1 MATDSRTLKLAILG
15 EVKDLS
21 ASLNK
26 GTAEVQT
33 FGDKI
38 TKFGKVAGA
47 AFAAAGVAAVAYAGK
62 LAVDGV
68 KAAIEDEA
76 AQLRL
81 AASLKNVTGAT
92 DAQIAATEDYILKT
106 SLANGVTDEEL
117 RPSLDRLVRSTK
129 DVAEAQKLQ
138 SLALDIAAAT
148 GKSLTQVSESLAK
161 AHDGNFGSLKRLGVS
176 IDENI
181 IKSKDFDAA
190 TAVLAKTFKD
200 QASIQADTFDGKMR
214 RLKVAF
220 DEGKETVG
228 GFILDAITPMV
239 SLFVNKAIPAISEFA
254 ANFKDNVLP
263 ILKSVWDFIKGL
275 FTPIIEGVREAFANV
290 SEAVSNNSTE
300 LNKFLVFVK
309 AIYEFGKTYLA
320 PFIGEVLGA
329 AFKVLGVAISGVI
342 GFFSTLVGLI
352 DKAYKA
358 LVAFVNFIKN
368 NPVTQGIA
376 GVFGGGR
383 ASGGPVSAGT
393 TYLVGENG
401 PELFTSSSSGTIIP
415 NGAMGGSGT
424 TVNITVNGALDPI
437 STARQI
443 ANLLNR
449 EATING
455 SFNRV
460 GSSLLVGA

>member
-26 GTAEVQT
+26 GSAEVQT

-38 TKFGKVAGA
+38 SKFGKVAGA
-47 AFAAAGVAAVAYAGK
+47 AFLAAGVAAVAYAGK

-92 DAQIAATEDYILKT
+92 DATIAATEDYILKT

-117 RPSLDRLVRSTK
+117 RPSLDRLVRATK

-138 SLALDIAAAT
+138 TLALDIAAGT
-148 GKSLTQVSESLAK
+148 GKSLESVTNALAK
-161 AHDGNFGSLKRLGVS
+161 AHEGNTAALGKLGTGIDKATLKSMTFDEVTQSLS
-176 IDENI
+176 
-181 IKSKDFDAA
+181 A
-190 TAVLAKTFKD
+190 TFKD
-200 QASIQADTFDGKMR
+200 QASVQADTFDGKMR
-214 RLKVAF
+214 RLSVAF

-239 SLFVNKAIPAISEFA
+239 SLFVDKAIPAI
-254 ANFKDNVLP
+254 ANFAGNLKENFLP
-263 ILKSVWDFIKGL
+263 ILISIWEFVKGL
-275 FTPIIEGVREAFANV
+275 FTPIVEGIREAFSNV
-290 SEAVSNNSTE
+290 SDAVSNNSTE
-300 LNKFLVFVK
+300 LNKFFVFIK
-309 AIYEFGKTYLA
+309 AIYEFAKSYLA

-329 AFKVLGVAISGVI
+329 AFKILGEAISVVVGI
-342 GFFSTLVGLI
+342 FSTLVSII

-358 LVAFVNFIKN
+358 IVAFVNFVKN
-368 NPVTQGIA
+368 NPITQGIA
-376 GVFGGGR
+376 SVFGGGR
-383 ASGGPVSAGT
+383 ATGGPVSAGT

-415 NGAMGGSGT
+415 NGSMGGGNT
-424 TVNITVNGALDPI
+424 INITVNGALDTEG
-437 STARQI
+437 TARTI
-443 ANLLNR
+443 VDILNR
-449 EATING
+449 SQARG
-455 SFNRV
+455 S
-460 GSSLLVGA
+460 LGAGAFA

>member
-26 GTAEVQT
+26 GTTEVQT

-38 TKFGKVAGA
+38 TKFGKIAGA

-106 SLANGVTDEEL
+106 SLANGVTDDEL

-190 TAVLAKTFKD
+190 TAVLASTFQN

-239 SLFVNKAIPAISEFA
+239 SLFVDKAIPAIADFA
-254 ANFKDNVLP
+254 GNLKENVLP
-263 ILKSVWDFIKGL
+263 ILISVYEFVKGL
-275 FTPIIEGVREAFANV
+275 FTPIVEGIREAFAIV
-290 SEAVSNNSTE
+290 SEAVGNNSTE
-300 LNKFLVFVK
+300 LNKFFK
-309 AIYEFGKTYLA
+309 FIQAIYEFSKTYLA

-342 GFFSTLVGLI
+342 GFFSNLVNLI

-358 LVAFVNFIKN
+358 IVAFVNFVRN

-376 GVFGGGR
+376 SVFGGGR
-383 ASGGPVSAGT
+383 ANGGPVSAGT

-401 PELFTSSSSGTIIP
+401 PELFTSSTSGTIIP
-415 NGAMGGSGT
+415 NGAMGGGGST
-424 TVNITVNGALDPI
+424 FNITVNGAID
-437 STARQI
+437 SEGTARQI
-443 ANLLNR
+443 IDLINR
-449 EATING
+449 SQARGTLG
-455 SFNRV
+455 S
-460 GSSLLVGA
+460 GAFA

>member
-26 GTAEVQT
+26 GTSEVQT
-33 FGDKI
+33 FGDKLS
-38 TKFGKVAGA
+38 KFGKIAGA
-47 AFAAAGVAAVAYAGK
+47 AFLAAGAAAVAYAGK

-117 RPSLDRLVRSTK
+117 RPSLDRLTRSVK
-129 DVAEAQKLQ
+129 SVEEAQRLQ
-138 SLALDIAAAT
+138 TLALDIAAGT

-161 AHDGNFGSLKRLGVS
+161 AHDGNFGALKRLGVS

-190 TAVLAKTFKD
+190 TAVLASTFKD
-200 QASIQADTFDGKMR
+200 QASVQADTFDGKMR
-214 RLKVAF
+214 RLRVAF

-239 SLFVNKAIPAISEFA
+239 SLFVDKAIPTISEFA
-254 ANFKDNVLP
+254 GNLRENVLP
-263 ILKSVWDFIKGL
+263 ILKSVWEFLKGL
-275 FTPIIEGVREAFANV
+275 FTPIIDGVREAFKNV
-290 SEAVSNNSTE
+290 SNAVKDNSTE
-300 LNKFLVFVK
+300 LDTFFGFIKV
-309 AIYEFGKTYLA
+309 IYEFSKKYLA
-320 PFIGEVLGA
+320 PMIGEVLGA
-329 AFKVLGVAISGVI
+329 AFKILGVAISSVI
-342 GFFSTLVGLI
+342 KLFSTLVGLI
-352 DKAYKA
+352 TSAYNT

-368 NPVTQGIA
+368 NPVTEGIS

-383 ASGGPVSAGT
+383 AAGGPVSAGT

-415 NGAMGGSGT
+415 NNKMAGGN
-424 TVNITVNGALDPI
+424 TVNITVNGAIDPI

-443 ANLLNR
+443 ANILNR

-455 SFNRV
+455 SFNKV

>member
-1 MATDSRTLKLAILG
+1 MASDSRTLKLAILG

-21 ASLNK
+21 ASLNQ
-26 GTAEVQT
+26 GTKEVQT
-33 FGDKI
+33 FGDKL
-38 TKFGKVAGA
+38 TNFGKVAGA
-47 AFAAAGVAAVAYAGK
+47 AFLAAGVAAVAYAGK

-106 SLANGVTDEEL
+106 ELAFGVTDEEL

-138 SLALDIAAAT
+138 TLALDIAAGT
-148 GKSLTQVSESLAK
+148 GKSLQAVSEALAK
-161 AHDGNFGSLKRLGVS
+161 AHDGNFTALKRLGGS

-181 IKSKDFDAA
+181 IKSKDFDGATASLAA
-190 TAVLAKTFKD
+190 TFRD
-200 QASIQADTFDGKMR
+200 QASIQADTFNGKMS

-239 SLFVNKAIPAISEFA
+239 SLFVDKAIPTISEFA
-254 ANFKDNVLP
+254 GNLKDNVLP
-263 ILKSVWDFIKGL
+263 ILTSIWAFVKGF
-275 FTPIIEGVREAFANV
+275 FTPIVEGIREAFSKV
-290 SEAVSNNSTE
+290 SEAVSNNSEE
-300 LNKFLVFVK
+300 LTKFGNFIK
-309 AIYEFGKTYLA
+309 AIYEFSKTYLA

-342 GFFSTLVGLI
+342 GFFSGLVDII
-352 DKAYKA
+352 DRAYKA
-358 LVAFVNFIKN
+358 IVAFVNFVRN

-376 GVFGGGR
+376 SVFGGGR
-383 ASGGPVSAGT
+383 AAGGPVSAGT

-401 PELFTSSSSGTIIP
+401 PELFTSSTSGTIIP
-415 NGAMGGSGT
+415 NQGGAGGNT
-424 TVNITVNGALDPI
+424 FNITVNGALD
-437 STARQI
+437 SEGTARTI
-443 ANLLNR
+443 VNILNR
-449 EATING
+449 SQARG
-455 SFNRV
+455 S
-460 GSSLLVGA
+460 LGAGAFA

>member
-26 GTAEVQT
+26 GTTEVQT

-38 TKFGKVAGA
+38 TKFGKIAGA
-47 AFAAAGVAAVAYAGK
+47 AFLAAGAAAVAYAGK

-68 KAAIEDEA
+68 KSAIEDEA

-190 TAVLAKTFKD
+190 TAVLASTFKD
-200 QASIQADTFDGKMR
+200 QASIQADTFNGKMN

-239 SLFVNKAIPAISEFA
+239 SLFVDKAIPTIAEFA
-254 ANFKDNVLP
+254 GNLKDNVLP
-263 ILKSVWDFIKGL
+263 ILTSIWAFVKGF
-275 FTPIIEGVREAFANV
+275 FTPIVEGIREAFANV
-290 SEAVSNNSTE
+290 SEAVNNNSEE
-300 LNKFLVFVK
+300 LTKFSKFIK

-342 GFFSTLVGLI
+342 GFFSTLVDII
-352 DKAYKA
+352 DRAYRSI
-358 LVAFVNFIKN
+358 VAFVNFVKN
-368 NPVTQGIA
+368 NPVTSAVGS
-376 GVFGGGR
+376 VFGGGR
-383 ASGGPVSAGT
+383 AAGGPVSAGT

-401 PELFTSSSSGTIIP
+401 PELFTSATSGTIIP
-415 NGAMGGSGT
+415 NKAMGGGNT
-424 TVNITVNGALDPI
+424 INITVNGALDTEG
-437 STARQI
+437 TARTI
-443 ANLLNR
+443 IDILNR
-449 EATING
+449 SQARG
-455 SFNRV
+455 S
-460 GSSLLVGA
+460 LGAGAFA

>member
-21 ASLNK
+21 ASLTK
-26 GTAEVQT
+26 GTNDVQS
-33 FGDKI
+33 FGDKL
-38 TKFGKVAGA
+38 TKFGKIAGA
-47 AFAAAGVAAVAYAGK
+47 AFLAAGAAAVAYAGK

-92 DAQIAATEDYILKT
+92 DAQIAATEEYILQT
-106 SLANGVTDEEL
+106 ALANGVTDDEL

-148 GKSLTQVSESLAK
+148 GKSLTTVSESLAK

-181 IKSKDFDAA
+181 IKSKDFEAA
-190 TAVLAKTFKD
+190 TAVMAATFKD

-239 SLFVNKAIPAISEFA
+239 SLFVDKAIPAISEFA
-254 ANFKDNVLP
+254 GNLKDNVLP
-263 ILKSVWDFIKGL
+263 ILTSVYDFVVGF
-275 FTPIIEGVREAFANV
+275 FTPIVEGIREAFANV
-290 SEAVSNNSTE
+290 SKAVSNNSTE
-300 LNKFLVFVK
+300 LDKFGRFIK
-309 AIYEFGKTYLA
+309 AIYEFGRTYLA

-342 GFFSTLVGLI
+342 GFFSTLVNII
-352 DKAYKA
+352 DRAYKA
-358 LVAFVNFIKN
+358 IVAFVNFVRN
-368 NPVTQGIA
+368 NPVTSAIG

-383 ASGGPVSAGT
+383 AAGGPVSAGT
-393 TYLVGENG
+393 TYLVGEKG
-401 PELFTSSSSGTIIP
+401 PELFTSSTSGRIIP
-415 NGAMGGSGT
+415 NNAMGGGNT
-424 TVNITVNGALDPI
+424 INITVNGALDTEG
-437 STARQI
+437 TARTI
-443 ANLLNR
+443 VDILNR
-449 EATING
+449 SQARG
-455 SFNRV
+455 S
-460 GSSLLVGA
+460 LGAGAFA

>member
-1 MATDSRTLKLAILG
+1 MASGSRTLKLSILADID
-15 EVKDLS
+15 DLKKN
-21 ASLNK
+21 LNT
-26 GTAEVQT
+26 GSSDVQT
-33 FGDKI
+33 FGDKL

-239 SLFVNKAIPAISEFA
+239 SLFVDKAIPAISQFA

>member
-26 GTAEVQT
+26 GSAEVQT

-38 TKFGKVAGA
+38 SKFGKVAGA
-47 AFAAAGVAAVAYAGK
+47 AFLAAGVAAVAYAGK

-106 SLANGVTDEEL
+106 SLANGVTDDEL

-138 SLALDIAAAT
+138 SLALDISAAT

-190 TAVLAKTFKD
+190 TAVLASTFKD
-200 QASIQADTFDGKMR
+200 QASIQADTFNGKMN

-239 SLFVNKAIPAISEFA
+239 SLFVDKAIPAISEFA
-254 ANFKDNVLP
+254 GNLKENVLP
-263 ILKSVWDFIKGL
+263 ILISVYEFVKGL
-275 FTPIIEGVREAFANV
+275 FSPIIEGIREAFSKV
-290 SEAVSNNSTE
+290 SDELGKNSTE
-300 LNKFLVFVK
+300 LNKFLGFAK
-309 AIYEFGKTYLA
+309 AIYEFAKTFLA

-329 AFKVLGVAISGVI
+329 AFKILGVAISAVI
-342 GFFSTLVGLI
+342 NLFSSLVNLI
-352 DKAYKA
+352 DRAYKG

-383 ASGGPVSAGT
+383 AAGGPVSAGT

-401 PELFTSSSSGTIIP
+401 PELFTSSTSGTIIP
-415 NGAMGGSGT
+415 NGSMGGN
-424 TVNITVNGALDPI
+424 TVNITVNGAIDPI

-443 ANLLNR
+443 ANILNR
-449 EATING
+449 EATISG

>member
-1 MATDSRTLKLAILG
+1 MASDSRTLKLAILG

-26 GTAEVQT
+26 GTSDVQS
-33 FGDKI
+33 FGDKL
-38 TKFGKVAGA
+38 TKFGKIAGA
-47 AFAAAGVAAVAYAGK
+47 AFLAAGAAAVAYAGK

-92 DAQIAATEDYILKT
+92 DAQIAATEEYILQT
-106 SLANGVTDEEL
+106 ALANGVTDDEL

-190 TAVLAKTFKD
+190 TAVLASTFKD
-200 QASIQADTFDGKMR
+200 QASIQADTFNGKMN

-239 SLFVNKAIPAISEFA
+239 SLFVDKAIPTIAEFA
-254 ANFKDNVLP
+254 GNLKDNVLP
-263 ILKSVWDFIKGL
+263 ILTSIYEFVKGF
-275 FTPIIEGVREAFANV
+275 FTPIVEGIREAFASV
-290 SEAVSNNSTE
+290 SEAVDNNSTE
-300 LNKFLVFVK
+300 LNKFFKFAK
-309 AIYEFGKTYLA
+309 AIFEFGKTYLA

-342 GFFSTLVGLI
+342 GFFSTLVDII
-352 DKAYKA
+352 DRAYKA
-358 LVAFVNFIKN
+358 IVAFVNFVRN
-368 NPVTQGIA
+368 NPVTSAVGS
-376 GVFGGGR
+376 VFGGGR
-383 ASGGPVSAGT
+383 ANGGPVSAGT
-393 TYLVGENG
+393 TYLVGERG
-401 PELFTSSSSGTIIP
+401 PELFTSATSGTIIP
-415 NGAMGGSGT
+415 NNKMGGSGNT
-424 TVNITVNGALDPI
+424 INITVNGALDTEG
-437 STARQI
+437 TARTI
-443 ANLLNR
+443 VDILNR
-449 EATING
+449 SQARG
-455 SFNRV
+455 S
-460 GSSLLVGA
+460 LGAGAFA

>member
-26 GTAEVQT
+26 GSAEVQT

-38 TKFGKVAGA
+38 SKFGKVAGA
-47 AFAAAGVAAVAYAGK
+47 AFLAAGVAAVAYAGK

-92 DAQIAATEDYILKT
+92 DATIAATEDYILKT
-106 SLANGVTDEEL
+106 SLANGVTDDEL

-138 SLALDIAAAT
+138 SLALDIATAT

-190 TAVLAKTFKD
+190 TAVLASTFKD
-200 QASIQADTFDGKMR
+200 QASIQADTFNGKMN

-239 SLFVNKAIPAISEFA
+239 SLFVDKAIPAISEFA
-254 ANFKDNVLP
+254 SNLKENVQPIVQFLYEFFKN
-263 ILKSVWDFIKGL
+263 L

-290 SEAVSNNSTE
+290 SEAVKNNSVE
-300 LNKFLVFVK
+300 LNKFITFVK
-309 AIYEFGKTYLA
+309 AVYEFGKTYLA
-320 PFIGEVLGA
+320 PLVGEILGG

-342 GFFSTLVGLI
+342 GFFSTLVNII
-352 DKAYKA
+352 DKAFKA

-383 ASGGPVSAGT
+383 AAGGPVSAGT

-401 PELFTSSSSGTIIP
+401 PELFTSSTSGTIIP
-415 NGAMGGSGT
+415 NGAMGGN
-424 TVNITVNGALDPI
+424 TVNITVNGAIDPI

-443 ANLLNR
+443 ANILNR
-449 EATING
+449 EATISG

>member
-26 GTAEVQT
+26 GSAEVQT

-38 TKFGKVAGA
+38 SKFGKIAGA
-47 AFAAAGVAAVAYAGK
+47 AFLAAGVAAVAYAGK

-92 DAQIAATEDYILKT
+92 DATIAATEDYILKT
-106 SLANGVTDEEL
+106 SLANGVTDDEL

-129 DVAEAQKLQ
+129 DVAEAQRLQ
-138 SLALDIAAAT
+138 SLALDIAAGT

-181 IKSKDFDAA
+181 IKSKDFEAA
-190 TAVLAKTFKD
+190 TAVMAATFRD

-228 GFILDAITPMV
+228 AFILDAITPMV
-239 SLFVNKAIPAISEFA
+239 SIFVDKAIPAIAEFA
-254 ANFKDNVLP
+254 GNLKGNVM
-263 ILKSVWDFIKGL
+263 
-275 FTPIIEGVREAFANV
+275 PIIKSIWEFLQNLFNPVLQSLKEAFANV
-290 SEAVSNNSTE
+290 TNTIENNKEE
-300 LNKFLVFVK
+300 LKIYLDFMKNV
-309 AIYEFGKTYLA
+309 YEFTKTYLA
-320 PFIGEVLGA
+320 PVIGVILAAGFKQLG
-329 AFKVLGVAISGVI
+329 LAISVI
-342 GFFSTLVGLI
+342 IEVFSTLVSI
-352 DKAYKA
+352 INAAYNAIVK
-358 LVAFVNFIKN
+358 FVNFVKN
-368 NPVTQGIA
+368 NPVSQGIA

-383 ASGGPVSAGT
+383 AAGGPVSAGT

-401 PELFTSSSSGTIIP
+401 PELFTSSTSGKIIP
-415 NGAMGGSGT
+415 NGSMGGNT
-424 TVNITVNGALDPI
+424 INITVNGALD
-437 STARQI
+437 SEGTARTI
-443 ANLLNR
+443 IDLLNR
-449 EATING
+449 SQARGTLG
-455 SFNRV
+455 S
-460 GSSLLVGA
+460 GAFA

>member
-26 GTAEVQT
+26 GSAEVQT

-38 TKFGKVAGA
+38 SKFGKVAGA
-47 AFAAAGVAAVAYAGK
+47 AFLAAGVAAVAYAGK

-106 SLANGVTDEEL
+106 SLANGVTDDEL

-138 SLALDIAAAT
+138 SLALNISAAT

-190 TAVLAKTFKD
+190 TAVLASTFKD
-200 QASIQADTFDGKMR
+200 QASIQADTFNGKMN

-239 SLFVNKAIPAISEFA
+239 SLFVDKAIPAIADFA
-254 ANFKDNVLP
+254 GNLKENVLP
-263 ILKSVWDFIKGL
+263 IIKSVYEFIKG
-275 FTPIIEGVREAFANV
+275 FFAPIIEGVKEAFANV
-290 SEAVSNNSTE
+290 SEAVKSNSTE
-300 LNKFLVFVK
+300 LNKFLVFAK
-309 AIYEFGKTYLA
+309 AIFEFAKTYLA

-342 GFFSTLVGLI
+342 GFFSSLVNII
-352 DKAYKA
+352 DKAFKA
-358 LVAFVNFIKN
+358 LVSFVNFIKN

-383 ASGGPVSAGT
+383 AMGGPVSAGT

-401 PELFTSSSSGTIIP
+401 PELFTSSTSGNIIP
-415 NGAMGGSGT
+415 NGAIGGN
-424 TVNITVNGALDPI
+424 TVNITVNGAIDPI

-443 ANLLNR
+443 ANILNR
-449 EATING
+449 EATISG

>member
-1 MATDSRTLKLAILG
+1 MASGSRTLKLSILG
-15 EVKDLS
+15 DIDNLKKNL
-21 ASLNK
+21 
-26 GTAEVQT
+26 TAGSNDVQS
-33 FGDKI
+33 FGDKL
-38 TKFGKVAGA
+38 TKFGKIAGA
-47 AFAAAGVAAVAYAGK
+47 AFLAAGAAAVAYAGK

-92 DAQIAATEDYILKT
+92 DAQIAATEEYILQT
-106 SLANGVTDEEL
+106 ALANGVTDDEL

-138 SLALDIAAAT
+138 SLALDIAAGT

-161 AHDGNFGSLKRLGVS
+161 AHDGNFGALKRLGVS

-190 TAVLAKTFKD
+190 TAVLATTFKD
-200 QASIQADTFDGKMR
+200 QASIQADTFNGKMN

-239 SLFVNKAIPAISEFA
+239 SLFVDKAIPAISQFA
-254 ANFKDNVLP
+254 GNLKDNVLP
-263 ILKSVWDFIKGL
+263 ILTSIYDFVLGF
-275 FTPIIEGVREAFANV
+275 FTPIVEGIKEAFANV
-290 SEAVSNNSTE
+290 SEAVGNNSEE
-300 LNKFLVFVK
+300 LSKFSKFIK

-342 GFFSTLVGLI
+342 GFFSSLVNII
-352 DKAYKA
+352 DRAYSA
-358 LVAFVNFIKN
+358 IVSFVNFVRN
-368 NPVTQGIA
+368 NPVTAAVG

-383 ASGGPVSAGT
+383 AAGGPVSAGT
-393 TYLVGENG
+393 TYLVGEKG
-401 PELFTSSSSGTIIP
+401 PELFTSSTSGRIIP
-415 NGAMGGSGT
+415 NNAMGGGNT
-424 TVNITVNGALDPI
+424 INITVNGALDTEG
-437 STARQI
+437 TARTI
-443 ANLLNR
+443 VDILNR
-449 EATING
+449 SQARG
-455 SFNRV
+455 S
-460 GSSLLVGA
+460 LGAGAFA

>member
-1 MATDSRTLKLAILG
+1 MASGSRTLKLSILG
-15 EVKDLS
+15 DIDNLKKNL
-21 ASLNK
+21 
-26 GTAEVQT
+26 TAGSNDVQT
-33 FGDKI
+33 FGDKL
-38 TKFGKVAGA
+38 TKFGKIAGA
-47 AFAAAGVAAVAYAGK
+47 AFLAAGAAAVAYAGK

-92 DAQIAATEDYILKT
+92 DATIAATEDYILKT
-106 SLANGVTDEEL
+106 SLANGVTDDEL

-190 TAVLAKTFKD
+190 TAVLAATFKD
-200 QASIQADTFDGKMR
+200 QASIQADTFNGKMN

-239 SLFVNKAIPAISEFA
+239 SLFVDKAIPAISEFA
-254 ANFKDNVLP
+254 GNLKENVLP
-263 ILKSVWDFIKGL
+263 ILKSVYDFVKGL
-275 FTPIIEGVREAFANV
+275 FSPIIEGIREAFSRV
-290 SEAVSNNSTE
+290 SDELGKNSTE
-300 LNKFLVFVK
+300 LNKFLVFAK
-309 AIYEFGKTYLA
+309 AIYEFAKTYLA

-342 GFFSTLVGLI
+342 NLFSSLVNLI
-352 DKAYKA
+352 DRAYKG

-383 ASGGPVSAGT
+383 AAGGPVSAGT

-401 PELFTSSSSGTIIP
+401 PELFTSATSGTIIP
-415 NGAMGGSGT
+415 NNAMGGSGT

>member
-21 ASLNK
+21 ASLNQ
-26 GTAEVQT
+26 GTKEVQT
-33 FGDKI
+33 FGDKLSN
-38 TKFGKVAGA
+38 FGKVAGA
-47 AFAAAGVAAVAYAGK
+47 AFLAAGVAAVAYAGK

-92 DAQIAATEDYILKT
+92 DATIAATEDYILKT
-106 SLANGVTDEEL
+106 SLATGVTDEEL

-138 SLALDIAAAT
+138 TLALDIAAGT
-148 GKSLTQVSESLAK
+148 GKSLQAVSEALAK
-161 AHDGNFGSLKRLGVS
+161 AHDGNFTALKKLGGG

-190 TAVLAKTFKD
+190 TKSLAGTFRD
-200 QASIQADTFDGKMR
+200 QATIQADTFNGKMS

-239 SLFVNKAIPAISEFA
+239 SLFVDKAIPAISEFA
-254 ANFKDNVLP
+254 SNLKENVLP
-263 ILKSVWDFIKGL
+263 ILTSIWEFVKGL
-275 FTPIIEGVREAFANV
+275 FTPIIDGVKEAFANV
-290 SEAVSNNSTE
+290 SSAVSNNSTE
-300 LNKFLVFVK
+300 LNTFFVFVK
-309 AIYEFGKTYLA
+309 AIYEFAKTYLA

-329 AFKVLGVAISGVI
+329 AFKVLGVAISTVVGI
-342 GFFSTLVGLI
+342 FSTLVSII

-358 LVAFVNFIKN
+358 IVAFVNFVKN
-368 NPVTQGIA
+368 NPVTSGIA
-376 GVFGGGR
+376 SVFGGGR
-383 ASGGPVSAGT
+383 AAGGPVSAGT

-401 PELFTSSSSGTIIP
+401 PELFTSSTSGSIIP
-415 NGAMGGSGT
+415 NGAMGGGGST
-424 TVNITVNGALDPI
+424 FNITVNGAID
-437 STARQI
+437 SEGTARQI
-443 ANLLNR
+443 IDLINR
-449 EATING
+449 SQARGTLG
-455 SFNRV
+455 S
-460 GSSLLVGA
+460 GAFA

>member
-26 GTAEVQT
+26 GTADVQT
-33 FGDKI
+33 FGDKL
-38 TKFGKVAGA
+38 TKFGKIAGA
-47 AFAAAGVAAVAYAGK
+47 AFLAAGAAAVAYAGK

-81 AASLKNVTGAT
+81 AASLRNVTGAT
-92 DAQIAATEDYILKT
+92 DETIAATEDYILKT
-106 SLANGVTDEEL
+106 ALANGVTDDEL

-129 DVAEAQKLQ
+129 DVAQAQKLQ
-138 SLALDIAAAT
+138 TLALDIAAAT
-148 GKSLTQVSESLAK
+148 GKSLTTVSESLAK

-181 IKSKDFDAA
+181 IKSKDFEAA
-190 TAVLAKTFKD
+190 TAVMAATFKD

-214 RLKVAF
+214 RLRVAF

-228 GFILDAITPMV
+228 AFILDAITPMV
-239 SLFVNKAIPAISEFA
+239 SLFVNKAIPTIAQFA
-254 ANFKDNVLP
+254 GNLKENVLP
-263 ILKSVWDFIKGL
+263 ILVSIWEFVSGF
-275 FTPIIEGVREAFANV
+275 FTPVVEGIREAFANV
-290 SEAVSNNSTE
+290 TKAVGNNSTE
-300 LNKFLVFVK
+300 LNKFFVFVK
-309 AIYEFGKTYLA
+309 AIFEFVKTYFA

-342 GFFSTLVGLI
+342 GLFSTLVGLI
-352 DKAYKA
+352 DKAYKG
-358 LVAFVNFIKN
+358 LVAFVNFVKN
-368 NPVTQGIA
+368 NPVSQGIA

-383 ASGGPVSAGT
+383 ATGGPVSAGT

-401 PELFTSSSSGTIIP
+401 PELFTSSTSGTIIP
-415 NGAMGGSGT
+415 NNAMSGSGT

>member
-26 GTAEVQT
+26 GTSEVQT
-33 FGDKI
+33 FGDKLS
-38 TKFGKVAGA
+38 KFGKIAGA
-47 AFAAAGVAAVAYAGK
+47 AFLAAGAAAVAYAGK

-92 DAQIAATEDYILKT
+92 DATIAATEDYILKT
-106 SLANGVTDEEL
+106 SLATGVTDEEL
-117 RPSLDRLVRSTK
+117 RPSLDRLVRATK

-138 SLALDIAAAT
+138 TLALDIAAGT
-148 GKSLTQVSESLAK
+148 GKSLESVTNALAK
-161 AHDGNFGSLKRLGVS
+161 AHEGNTAALGKLGTGIDKVSLKS
-176 IDENI
+176 MSFDEI
-181 IKSKDFDAA
+181 TQS
-190 TAVLAKTFKD
+190 LAGTFKD
-200 QASIQADTFDGKMR
+200 QASVQADTFDGKMR
-214 RLKVAF
+214 RLSVAF

-239 SLFVNKAIPAISEFA
+239 SLFVNKAIPTIAEFA
-254 ANFKDNVLP
+254 GNLKENVLP
-263 ILKSVWDFIKGL
+263 ILVSIWEFVSGF
-275 FTPIIEGVREAFANV
+275 FTPVVEGIREAFANV
-290 SEAVSNNSTE
+290 SKAVSNNSTE
-300 LNKFLVFVK
+300 LNKFFVFAK
-309 AIYEFGKTYLA
+309 AIFEFGKTYLA

-342 GFFSTLVGLI
+342 GFFSSLVNII
-352 DKAYKA
+352 DKAFKA

-383 ASGGPVSAGT
+383 AAGGPVSAGT

-415 NGAMGGSGT
+415 NNAMGGSGT

>member
-26 GTAEVQT
+26 GTSEVQT
-33 FGDKI
+33 FGDKLS
-38 TKFGKVAGA
+38 KFGKIAGA
-47 AFAAAGVAAVAYAGK
+47 AFLAAGAAAVAYAGK

-92 DAQIAATEDYILKT
+92 DATIAATEDYILQT
-106 SLANGVTDEEL
+106 SLATGVTDEEL

-190 TAVLAKTFKD
+190 TAVLASTFKD

-214 RLKVAF
+214 RLSVAF
-220 DEGKETVG
+220 NEGKETVG

-239 SLFVNKAIPAISEFA
+239 SLFVNRAIPAI
-254 ANFKDNVLP
+254 ANFAGNLKENFLP
-263 ILKSVWDFIKGL
+263 ILKSIYEFVVGF
-275 FTPIIEGVREAFANV
+275 FSPIIDGIRDAFSRV
-290 SEAVSNNSTE
+290 SDAVGENSTE
-300 LNKFLVFVK
+300 LNKFFVFAKAIFEFVK
-309 AIYEFGKTYLA
+309 TYFA

-342 GFFSTLVGLI
+342 GFFSSLVSVI
-352 DKAYKA
+352 DRAYNA
-358 LVAFVNFIKN
+358 IVAFVNFVRN
-368 NPVTQGIA
+368 NPVTKAVG

-383 ASGGPVSAGT
+383 AAGGPVSAGT

-401 PELFTSSSSGTIIP
+401 PELFTSSTSGTIIP
-415 NGAMGGSGT
+415 NNAMVGSGT

>member
-26 GTAEVQT
+26 GSAEVQT

-38 TKFGKVAGA
+38 TKFGKIAGA
-47 AFAAAGVAAVAYAGK
+47 AFLAAGVAAVAYAGK

-106 SLANGVTDEEL
+106 SLANGVTDDEL

-190 TAVLAKTFKD
+190 TAVLASTFQN
-200 QASIQADTFDGKMR
+200 QASIQADTFNGKMN

-239 SLFVNKAIPAISEFA
+239 SLFVDKAIPAIADFA
-254 ANFKDNVLP
+254 GNLKENVLP
-263 ILKSVWDFIKGL
+263 ILIAVYEFVKGL
-275 FTPIIEGVREAFANV
+275 FSPIIEGIREAFSKV
-290 SEAVSNNSTE
+290 SDALGKNSTE
-300 LNKFLVFVK
+300 LNKFLGFAK
-309 AIYEFGKTYLA
+309 AIYEFAKTYLA

-329 AFKVLGVAISGVI
+329 AFKVLGVAISAVI
-342 GFFSTLVGLI
+342 NLFSSLVSLI
-352 DKAYKA
+352 DKAYKG

-368 NPVTQGIA
+368 NPVTQGVS
-376 GVFGGGR
+376 GLFGGGR
-383 ASGGPVSAGT
+383 AMGGPVSAGT

-401 PELFTSSSSGTIIP
+401 PELFTSSTAGTIIP
-415 NGAMGGSGT
+415 NQGMGGNT
-424 TVNITVNGALDPI
+424 FNITVNGALD
-437 STARQI
+437 SEGTARTI
-443 ANLLNR
+443 VNILNR
-449 EATING
+449 SQARG
-455 SFNRV
+455 S
-460 GSSLLVGA
+460 LGAGAFA